1 MKYVI
6 QFLLILILTHSC
18 KNISDSEHIKPGKT
32 LYDVI
37 FRESLAGKYEKWKVD
52 DNSFGFYYTYIDR
65 GRGPEFYEEVTLNKR
80 GFITS
85 QSVAGVN
92 YRKNAMTESFNTE
105 ETKATW
111 INPMGKNEGDF
122 KGEALYFRYDGSPA
136 VYEVLAKLLLS
147 TEDKKV
153 KLYPKGEVELIKNT
167 LITLSNDKEVNLLMI
182 KGLGMGPSYLWMLDN
197 ELIAKIE
204 GNLHIVRED
213 FKSFRKEMKGI
224 QDDMED
230 QYLASEA
237 KRLSHKIDKIVI
249 KNVNVFTANGTLLNN
264 QDVSVNGD
272 LIESITATNEKK
284 IDANIQVI
292 DGSGKTLLP
301 GMFDMHTHNTKFRGV
316 LHVAAGV
323 TSVRD
328 LANNKQLNLLSNQFN
343 TNEIIGPR
351 IVTFAGI
358 IDGDGPF
365 ANQRNVVSSLEG
377 GLAEIQDYKDLGY
390 QQIKLYSSIR
400 PEWVEPLTK
409 KAHELDMRVSGHIP
423 AFMSAEQAINQGYDE
438 IQHINMVFLSFL
450 SDTIDTRTPLR
461 HTMPANH
468 GVDLDLNSKVY
479 LDFVDLLKTKNIR
492 IDPTV
497 SIFENMYIAMEG
509 EPSPTF
515 EKIIDR
521 LPLLSQRDYYVGG
534 LPKSGEK
541 IARYKGSFNKMLEVV
556 NDLFKKGIEIVP
568 GTDGLPGFLY
578 HRELELYVEAGIP
591 EAEVLKIATIKSAE
605 MTGVSEDY
613 GSVEVGKKA
622 NLILVDGN
630 PLKNISDIRRVEC
643 TLKDGNLFYSKALYQ
658 SMGVK
663 HFK

>member
-6 QFLLILILTHSC
+6 QFFLILILTNSC
-18 KNISDSEHIKPGKT
+18 KNISDSEHIKPGKI

-52 DNSFGFYYTYIDR
+52 ENSYGFYYTYTDR

-92 YRKNAMTESFNTE
+92 YRKNAMTENFKTE
-105 ETKATW
+105 DAKATW
-111 INPMGKNEGDF
+111 INPMGENEGDF

-167 LITLSNDKEVNLLMI
+167 SVTLGNDKEISLLMI
-182 KGLGMGPSYLWMLDN
+182 KGLGMGPSYLWMLND
-197 ELIAKIE
+197 ELVAKIE

-213 FKSFRKEMKGI
+213 FKSYRNEMKDI

-249 KNVNVFTANGTLLNN
+249 KNVNVFTPEGTLLNH

-272 LIESITATNEKK
+272 LIESITDFNEKK
-284 IDANIQVI
+284 LDANTQVI
-292 DGSGKTLLP
+292 DGNGKTLLP

-316 LHVAAGV
+316 LHVAGGV

-328 LANNKQLNLLSNQFN
+328 LANNKQLKVLSNQFN

-365 ANQRNVVSSLEG
+365 ANQRNVVSSLEE
-377 GLAEIQDYKDLGY
+377 GLAEIQEYKDLGY

-409 KAHELDMRVSGHIP
+409 KSHDLGMRVSGHIP
-423 AFMSAEQAINQGYDE
+423 AFMSAEQAINQGYNE

-497 SIFENMYIAMEG
+497 AIFENMYIAMEG

-515 EKIIDR
+515 DKIIDR

-541 IARYKGSFNKMLEVV
+541 IARYKGSFNKMLDVV
-556 NDLFKKGIEIVP
+556 YDLFQKGIEIVP

-605 MTGVSEDY
+605 MTGVSENY

-622 NLILVDGN
+622 NLILIDGN

-643 TLKDGNLFYSKALYQ
+643 TLKDGNIFYSKELYQ
-658 SMGVK
+658 SMGIK
-663 HFK
+663 NYK